1 LRVEHISVKL
11 HISYEHISGLD
22 LECIFYQSKKRVS
35 IATATTIILP
45 NPRPWM
51 AESASDVEPT
61 EVELELALPAEAAIV
76 DEELLLLVTLVEDL
90 ETEDCEAVWI
100 AVDEAVSEAII
111 EA

>member
-1 LRVEHISVKL
+1 
-11 HISYEHISGLD
+11 
-22 LECIFYQSKKRVS
+22 
-35 IATATTIILP
+35 
-45 NPRPWM
+45 M